1 MGAAKLVVKEGYN
14 RGAVL
19 PLQRDPVRLGRD
31 ETCDVRL
38 LDPEASRDHAVITG
52 FPASPVLEDRNSR
65 NGVFVNGVRCLRK
78 PLMHGDEIRIG
89 GSVFLFLLDSGHRD
103 SQFPRHGLDAET
115 VSAPPVSA
123 PGDSADAPK
132 PGFPAHPSW
141 RQDWKH
147 RAPDLLVG
155 ASPKMLRIAS
165 LIHKVAPTEVPV
177 LITGE
182 SGTGKELVAQALH
195 INSPRRDGPF
205 VPVNAAALPET
216 LLESELFGHEKGA
229 FTGAVARRTGRFEEA
244 DGGTLFLDEIGESAL
259 SAQAKLLRA
268 LEEGTIRRVG
278 SEAPVPVN
286 VRLIA
291 ATNRD
296 PVQAVKDGQLREDL
310 YYRLKGFEMQI
321 PPLRARKEDV
331 PDLARFFF
339 ERFRTKLPTRLKGFA
354 KSCLDQLAAYP
365 WPGNVR
371 ELKNVVERAMIVA
384 EGPDIESGDLPPE
397 VRGNRAREEDPGMI
411 PLHDMERRLLLKAL
425 RLSGGNK
432 SRAAALLGI
441 HRKTLYSKMKVHGI
455 Q

>member
-1 MGAAKLVVKEGYN
+1 
-14 RGAVL
+14 
-19 PLQRDPVRLGRD
+19 
-31 ETCDVRL
+31 
-38 LDPEASRDHAVITG
+38 
-52 FPASPVLEDRNSR
+52 
-65 NGVFVNGVRCLRK
+65 
-78 PLMHGDEIRIG
+78 
-89 GSVFLFLLDSGHRD
+89 
-103 SQFPRHGLDAET
+103 
-115 VSAPPVSA
+115 
-123 PGDSADAPK
+123 
-132 PGFPAHPSW
+132 
-141 RQDWKH
+141 
-147 RAPDLLVG
+147 
-155 ASPKMLRIAS
+155 
-165 LIHKVAPTEVPV
+165 
-177 LITGE
+177 
-182 SGTGKELVAQALH
+182 
-195 INSPRRDGPF
+195 
-205 VPVNAAALPET
+205 
-216 LLESELFGHEKGA
+216 
-229 FTGAVARRTGRFEEA
+229 
-244 DGGTLFLDEIGESAL
+244 TLFLDEIGESAL